1 MQTHKILQGIAI
13 PYSALVSV
21 IFGLMIFS
29 FPIGAYLF
37 FNSQLG
43 KSIEYGF
50 PLSELEAAQRY
61 GLDFPSW
68 IGIGDLFAVVWAFFL
83 IIFTIAVFGP
93 KKNFV
98 QILSPMM
105 SGVRAVQGGNYLV
118 HAIQWFCVIIALSG
132 AIDLAQQRF
141 GVNITPPQFENDL
154 VQFLGVSVAPIT
166 EEVGF
171 RMLLIGIPLFLF
183 YSHKLSGKLFFK
195 TLWNPSANLSIT
207 NHTKAIALIVAVGVF
222 FGAAHI
228 MSEQWSQGKFAQAAM
243 SGIII
248 GWVYYRYGFVA
259 SLLIH
264 WATNYVIFS
273 YGYLVSVVNEVRFS
287 DSFSHSLIQTIEVL
301 FVITGVLSI
310 SIMALRYR
318 EKKLETQ
325 GKL

>member
-1 MQTHKILQGIAI
+1 GLQGKILQGIAI

-37 FNSQLG
+37 FNSQIG
-43 KSIEYGF
+43 KSIDYGF
-50 PLSELEAAQRY
+50 PLSELAAVQGI
-61 GLDFPSW
+61 GLDLPSW
-68 IGIGDLFAVVWAFFL
+68 IGVGDLFAVVWVFFL

-93 KKNFV
+93 KRNFAR
-98 QILSPMM
+98 ILSPIM
-105 SGVRAVQGGNYLV
+105 SGAHDTQEGNYLV
-118 HAIQWFCVIIALSG
+118 HAIRWFCIIIVLSE
-132 AIDLAQQRF
+132 IINLVQQGF
-141 GVNITPPQFENDL
+141 GISITPPSFENDL
-154 VQFLGVSVAPIT
+154 VQFLGVSVAPII
-166 EEVGF
+166 EEAGF
-171 RMLLIGIPLFLF
+171 RIVLIGIPLFLF
-183 YSHKLSGKLFFK
+183 YSHRPSGRLFLRS
-195 TLWNPSANLSIT
+195 LWNPTNLSIT
-207 NHTKAIALIVAVGVF
+207 DHKKAIALVVLVGVV

-228 MSEQWSQGKFAQAAM
+228 LSEQWSHGKFTQAAM

-273 YGYLVSVVNEVRFS
+273 YGYLVSTVNETRFV

-310 SIMALRYR
+310 AMMVISYR
-318 EKKLETQ
+318 KKKLQ
-325 GKL
+325 VQS